1 MEGIQ
6 GVISFMRI
14 FVAVCC
20 LCCLLLSGAVLR
32 FPEGGRLNPVG
43 KALANAQTASTEL
56 MQQSDHRRRA
66 ERAKKAEAEAEDPQ
80 IAAFGVPE
88 GTSGNLD
95 FVVLAILAG
104 SIAFLAIIARRR
116 RRTRRT
122 GFRL

>member
-14 FVAVCC
+14 IVAISCF
-20 LCCLLLSGAVLR
+20 CCLLLSAVALR
-32 FPEGGRLNPVG
+32 VPEEGGLRPEGS
-43 KALANAQTASTEL
+43 ALANAQAASTEL
-56 MQQSDHRRRA
+56 MQQSDHRRRT
-66 ERAKKAEAEAEDPQ
+66 ERAKKAEAEDPQ

-104 SIAFLAIIARRR
+104 SIVFLAFLARRR